1 MSSPSL
7 HRVAAAGAPPPALPW
22 GTLAALAAL
31 AAGGTLLG
39 APHAWLLLAVAPLLE
54 EAAFRAGLHEAL
66 LRHAGGRR
74 FANLA
79 TAFAFGAAHVGVRGD
94 PWAFAVAVPALAIGL
109 VYERR
114 RRLRD
119 CVALHAAMNAFW
131 LAATTWW
138 RP

>member
-1 MSSPSL
+1 MNRTLP
-7 HRVAAAGAPPPALPW
+7 HDAAAGAPRATLPL
-22 GTLAALAAL
+22 GTLALLAAL

-39 APHAWLLLAVAPLLE
+39 APHAWLLLGVAPLLE

-66 LRHAGGRR
+66 LRHAGGLR

-79 TAFAFGAAHVGVRGD
+79 TALAFGAAHVAARGD
-94 PWAFAVAVPALAIGL
+94 AWAFAVAGPALAIGL
-109 VYERR
+109 VYEHR

-119 CVALHAAMNAFW
+119 CVMLHAAMNAAW
-131 LAATTWW
+131 LAAATGW